1 MEIRTEA
8 DYQAAMCRLE
18 HLLDQ
23 EPTNLAEITTLGNMV
38 NTYEN
43 ENGHQPLPPHSLI
56 ARLEREM
63 RDRQLADQQLAEL
76 LEIPAATLRAVLNGQ
91 RAIDL
96 DLAKRL
102 HNRLG
107 IPGDFILE
115 AA

>member
-8 DYQAAMCRLE
+8 DYQAAMRRLE
-18 HLLDQ
+18 YLVDHDPASLS
-23 EPTNLAEITTLGNMV
+23 EITSLGNVV
-38 NTYEN
+38 NRYEN
-43 ENGHQPLPPHSLI
+43 ENGHRPLPPNSLI

-102 HNRLG
+102 HTRLG

>member
-1 MEIRTEA
+1 MQIRTEA
-8 DYQAAMCRLE
+8 EYQAAMRRLE
-18 HLLDQ
+18 YLLDH
-23 EPTNLAEITTLGNMV
+23 EPASLAEITALGNVV

-43 ENGHQPLPPHSLI
+43 ENGHRPLPPNSLI

-63 RDRQLADQQLAEL
+63 QERQLADQQLAEL

-91 RAIDL
+91 RSIDL

-102 HNRLG
+102 HSRLG

>member
-8 DYQAAMCRLE
+8 DYQVAMRRLE
-18 HLLDQ
+18 YLLDQ
-23 EPTNLAEITTLGNMV
+23 EPTNLAEITTLGNVV

-43 ENGHQPLPPHSLI
+43 KNGHRPLPPHSLI

-91 RAIDL
+91 RGIDL